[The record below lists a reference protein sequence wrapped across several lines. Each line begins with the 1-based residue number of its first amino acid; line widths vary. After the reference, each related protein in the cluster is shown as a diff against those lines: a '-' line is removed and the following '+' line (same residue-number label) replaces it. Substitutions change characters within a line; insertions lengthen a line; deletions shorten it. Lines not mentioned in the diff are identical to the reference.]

1 MGLLEEDQ
9 PWVGGRVYM
18 CYSSCVLSLS
28 FLEEH
33 YELFLEGCLP
43 RVCSILGFDDLLAPG
58 AARLQPEV
66 GGLPPAP
73 AVDQN
78 LLLLFLALL

>member
-1 MGLLEEDQ
+1 ML
-9 PWVGGRVYM
+9 
-18 CYSSCVLSLS
+18 LSLCVVT
-28 FLEEH
+28 
-33 YELFLEGCLP
+33 LFPGRKLFVEGCLP
-43 RVCSILGFDDLLAPG
+43 RVCSILGFDGLLAPG